1 VGGALARLAAIKA
14 RKSGVKVF
22 YTAHGFHFYKGA
34 PYKNWLLYYPIEKIL
49 SRYTDI
55 LFTIN
60 HEDYYLS
67 KNKFKASECIL
78 LPGIGVDTQQFSFSN
93 ENRQSVRQELGL
105 DDNDFLVISVGEI
118 NKNKN
123 HITIVKAIKALN
135 DTTIKYLIVGQGQE
149 SDSLKDYIRNEG
161 LEDRVILLGYRS
173 DVSRLLCGGDVFAF
187 PSIREGL
194 GLAAIEAMSVGLPIV
209 SSRTSGIMEYMVDG
223 VTGFTSDA
231 TDYRSFSE
239 SILRLR
245 KDDDLR
251 ITIGNNNKTVASYY
265 DISKPLSIIQDAYS
279 HISCPQEEH

>member
-1 VGGALARLAAIKA
+1 M
-14 RKSGVKVF
+14 
-22 YTAHGFHFYKGA
+22 
-34 PYKNWLLYYPIEKIL
+34 
-49 SRYTDI
+49 
-55 LFTIN
+55 
-60 HEDYYLS
+60 
-67 KNKFKASECIL
+67 
-78 LPGIGVDTQQFSFSN
+78 
-93 ENRQSVRQELGL
+93 
-105 DDNDFLVISVGEI
+105 VISVGEI